1 MMRLTDEYQRHEQC
15 QPLNQRRLCSD
26 LSVCRCI
33 HRRDFFLGSNFHT
46 MPNEELSLSGFH
58 LDNSSSVGESGWRH
72 GLPNALAAYRTPH
85 ENAK

>member
-1 MMRLTDEYQRHEQC
+1 MSTKDPNNANRSINAGSALT
-15 QPLNQRRLCSD
+15 
-26 LSVCRCI
+26 CI

>member
-1 MMRLTDEYQRHEQC
+1 
-15 QPLNQRRLCSD
+15 
-26 LSVCRCI
+26 
-33 HRRDFFLGSNFHT
+33 

-72 GLPNALAAYRTPH
+72 GLPNALAAYRAPH

>member
-1 MMRLTDEYQRHEQC
+1 MSTKDPNNANRSINAGSALTC
-15 QPLNQRRLCSD
+15 
-26 LSVCRCI
+26 CI

-46 MPNEELSLSGFH
+46 MPNEELTLSGFH
-58 LDNSSSVGESGWRH
+58 LDNSSSVGGSGWRH

>member
-1 MMRLTDEYQRHEQC
+1 MMRLTDEHQRAEQC
-15 QPLNQRRLCSD
+15 QPLNQSRLCSD
-26 LSVCRCI
+26 PSVVV

-46 MPNEELSLSGFH
+46 MPNEELTLSGFH